1 MAITFEELKSRCR
14 NVHEKGTDAF
24 DASCPCGNN
33 HSHNDKTRSFS
44 ARLDSSSGKILVYCH
59 KGCSFDSICSALGCG
74 PHDLMPDKSE
84 QEKQRQFLEW
94 YAKEN
99 NLRFVSVYS
108 YCYDGFADGLAKARF
123 ISAEGHKTFRWI
135 KADASTKSGFKMTHS
150 GCPNRLYV
158 RGDLGRNEVFI
169 AEGEKDADT
178 LHMLTGYAAACTENG
193 ATEASDS
200 RKWFEEYTQQ
210 LAGKTVYLLWDNDTT
225 GKAFAEIEAAHI
237 LKSAAHLFMLDITTA
252 WAECP
257 DKGDITDM
265 VEALGAEETKARL
278 RRLVANAK
286 ERTQQ
291 AQDGPQDAE
300 QKQGEQKEG
309 PAQEA
314 AQKPQNRDSVA
325 LFDDFMGKVQTKA
338 YEPLQT
344 GMQAFDRLLG
354 GGIQRQALVILS
366 AAPGTGKTTL
376 VQQIFETMAA
386 HGTDVIFLNL
396 EMSREQL
403 LARSLSRMIH
413 RDGGSI
419 TASGILKGYAWTDEM
434 RRYIEPAAARYRAQ
448 IAPCMHYNP
457 EGCGTMLSSII
468 ATLNNAAAA
477 AKAAGKPA
485 PVCVLDYLHLVT
497 MEQREDQQ
505 EIIKKTVAALKQY
518 AIEND
523 TFVLAISA
531 NNRTSNSSGTV
542 TLESGRDSSAL
553 EYTADIQL
561 SLNYRALHEKSEITY
576 TTADGR
582 TVTEKASA
590 GNPDHMEAL
599 QKEKPRKMLVQVLKN
614 RMTEPGG
621 KLYLNFDAAN
631 SEFIAVDTYIQAP
644 AGLEGWKVIT
654 NDPYNPF

>member
-1 MAITFEELKSRCR
+1 MNFDELKSRCR
-14 NVHEKGTDAF
+14 NVKEKGANAF
-24 DASCPCGNN
+24 EASCPCSWK
-33 HSHNDKTRSFS
+33 HKHNDKNRSFS
-44 ARLDSSSGKILVYCH
+44 ARLDTNSGNILVKCH
-59 KGCSFDSICSALGCG
+59 TGCSIDEICSALNCST
-74 PHDLMPDKSE
+74 HDLMQEKGE
-84 QEKQRQFLEW
+84 QEKQQQFLEW

-99 NLRFVSVYS
+99 GLRFVSLYN
-108 YCYDGFADGLAKARF
+108 YCYGKYADGLAKARF
-123 ISAEGHKTFRWI
+123 IDADGSKTFRWI
-135 KADASTKSGFKMTHS
+135 KADDSTKSGFRMTHT

-158 RGDLGRNEVFI
+158 RGDLNGKEVFI

-178 LHMLTGYAAACTENG
+178 LYSLTGCAAACTEHG
-193 ATEASDS
+193 ATDSKDSD
-200 RKWFEEYTQQ
+200 KWADEYTQQ
-210 LAGKTVYLLWDNDTT
+210 LSGKTVYLLWDNDEK
-225 GKAFAEIEAAHI
+225 GKAFAEIQAGHI
-237 LKSAAHLFMLDITTA
+237 LKSAAHLFMLDIVKS
-252 WAECP
+252 WPECP
-257 DKGDITDM
+257 DKGDISDM
-265 VEALGAEETKARL
+265 VQALGAEETKKRL
-278 RRLVANAK
+278 RALIK
-286 ERTQQ
+286 ETQERPKEAEQ
-291 AQDGPQDAE
+291 AQE
-300 QKQGEQKEG
+300 T
-309 PAQEA
+309 
-314 AQKPQNRDSVA
+314 AQKPQSKDSVA

-344 GMQAFDRLLG
+344 GMQAFDRLLD

-366 AAPGTGKTTL
+366 AAPGTGKTSL

-448 IAPCMHYNP
+448 IAPYMHYNP

-468 ATLNNAAAA
+468 NTLNNAAAA

-599 QKEKPRKMLVQVLKN
+599 QNEKPRKMLVQVLKN
-614 RMTEPGG
+614 RMTKPGG

-631 SEFIAVDTYIQAP
+631 SEFIAVDTHSQAP
-644 AGLEGWKVIT
+644 SGPEGWKVIT
-654 NDPYNPF
+654 NDPDNPF

>member
-1 MAITFEELKSRCR
+1 M
-14 NVHEKGTDAF
+14 
-24 DASCPCGNN
+24 
-33 HSHNDKTRSFS
+33 
-44 ARLDSSSGKILVYCH
+44 LDSQFLDLLYAEFLKGENLELVIQIAANEGYVFMPNGYPKAKCSSFNLDALLLPQHLPLSAIYRTGGIVG
-59 KGCSFDSICSALGCG
+59 GCVSPSWFQYD
-74 PHDLMPDKSE
+74 PDKDMFTFTEDDFIAAFIKHYRIARTINDTYTMNGDAVTDNDIKAALLASLSIVRSNPGS
-84 QEKQRQFLEW
+84 K
-94 YAKEN
+94 
-99 NLRFVSVYS
+99 VYS
-108 YCYDGFADGLAKARF
+108 AFTA
-123 ISAEGHKTFRWI
+123 
-135 KADASTKSGFKMTHS
+135 FK
-150 GCPNRLYV
+150 V
-158 RGDLGRNEVFI
+158 R
-169 AEGEKDADT
+169 
-178 LHMLTGYAAACTENG
+178 MSQ
-193 ATEASDS
+193 EA
-200 RKWFEEYTQQ
+200 
-210 LAGKTVYLLWDNDTT
+210 
-225 GKAFAEIEAAHI
+225 
-237 LKSAAHLFMLDITTA
+237 
-252 WAECP
+252 
-257 DKGDITDM
+257 
-265 VEALGAEETKARL
+265 
-278 RRLVANAK
+278 
-286 ERTQQ
+286 
-291 AQDGPQDAE
+291 PQT
-300 QKQGEQKEG
+300 
-309 PAQEA
+309 AQEVT
-314 AQKPQNRDSVA
+314 QRKSSVE

-631 SEFIAVDTYIQAP
+631 SEFIAVDTHIQAP